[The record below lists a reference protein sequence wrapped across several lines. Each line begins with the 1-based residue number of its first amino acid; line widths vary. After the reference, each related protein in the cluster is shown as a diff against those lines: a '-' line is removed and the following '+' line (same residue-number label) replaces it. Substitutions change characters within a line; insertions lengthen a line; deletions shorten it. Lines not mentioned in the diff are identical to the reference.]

1 VLFALLAV
9 AFVVVVSMD
18 AILIAIAFE
27 NPYVASYVF
36 RSQKEM
42 VDINEVAKTVYR
54 SWLWQQHLQI
64 FADNPLTGAGTFFLP
79 DLLKEQLLES
89 NIDTGSESLLTGLLA
104 RVGLMII
111 PLLVFFGR
119 LWTWT
124 MERRDRLGYCLCL
137 ALLIYSLAYGS
148 FLVPYNFTFLLL
160 FAVLNG
166 VPRDEPAQAAS

>member
-1 VLFALLAV
+1 
-9 AFVVVVSMD
+9 
-18 AILIAIAFE
+18 
-27 NPYVASYVF
+27 
-36 RSQKEM
+36 
-42 VDINEVAKTVYR
+42 
-54 SWLWQQHLQI
+54 
-64 FADNPLTGAGTFFLP
+64 
-79 DLLKEQLLES
+79 
-89 NIDTGSESLLTGLLA
+89 
-104 RVGLMII
+104 LMII